1 MSGEETATRADKWLW
16 RARFF
21 KTRTLAAKAVSEG
34 LRINGQRTDKPSA
47 TVRPG
52 DVLTM
57 VIGDSARVIEILAL
71 GVRRG
76 PAPEAQAL
84 YADRAPATPLRDA
97 APDPNAMDAPSPEGR
112 PDRRDRRALAALRR
126 GEGP

>member
-57 VIGDSARVIEILAL
+57 MIGGRARVIEVLAL

-84 YADRAPATPLRDA
+84 YADRAPAATRPA
-97 APDPNAMDAPSPEGR
+97 ADHDPTSTDAPSPEGR

-126 GEGP
+126 GESP